1 MRNPLTVHRRQ
12 SVDRRQLLGGAAA
25 LAVSALAMPAGA
37 AVSPSVAN
45 LPGRSNVLI
54 RNAYVMTMVPGAAD
68 LPNGDV
74 RVENGEIAEIG
85 TGLAAPGAQ
94 AGGQVI
100 DGEGFILMPG
110 LVDTHWHMWTTLLR
124 NMSGN
129 KPEHGYFPTTTAVG
143 NVYTPR
149 DMYYGTLLSAAEALF
164 SGITTVHD
172 WCHNII
178 TPKHAEEDLRALQET
193 GIRGRFCYGPARRMP
208 PTEAINVD
216 DLARFARDW
225 KSFSNEGLLTLG
237 LGWRGVQAP
246 VRLPDGRFELRPLPE
261 AVYRKEHDA
270 AQSLGLPISVH
281 LNSTTNDR
289 GHVLALVKQGLL
301 VKDLQIIHGIF
312 STPEE
317 MKALAAAGAVVS
329 VSPYSELRIGFGVTK
344 ILEYLDNG
352 VTLGLSVDTTPLTG
366 NCDMFGVMKVVQNIE
381 NGRAESE
388 FKLPARR
395 VVELATIEGAR
406 SLGLSD
412 RTGSIEK
419 GKRADLILVDTRDI
433 NMGPFTD
440 PAYMLVDSA
449 QPWNVDTVM
458 VDGRILKRNGKLT
471 AIDTRALMAEASK
484 ASREVR
490 DRAKWW

>member
-1 MRNPLTVHRRQ
+1 MNGSHM
-12 SVDRRQLLGGAAA
+12 VDRRQLLSAAA
-25 LAVSALAMPAGA
+25 AVGASGALALPAQGAVSDAVARLPARG
-37 AVSPSVAN
+37 
-45 LPGRSNVLI
+45 NVLI
-54 RNAYVMTMVPGAAD
+54 RNAHVITMTDAAD
-68 LPNGDV
+68 LPGGDV
-74 RVENGEIAEIG
+74 LVENGVITDVG
-85 TGLAAPGAQ
+85 TGLSAPGAT
-94 AGGQVI
+94 VI
-100 DGEGFILMPG
+100 DGTGFILMPG

-129 KPEHGYFPTTTAVG
+129 RPEHGYFPTTTAVG

-178 TPKHAEEDLRALQET
+178 TPQHAEEDIRALQEA
-193 GIRGRFCYGPARRMP
+193 GIRARFCYGPARRMP
-208 PTEAINVD
+208 VTEAIDTD
-216 DLARFARDW
+216 DVERFHREWA
-225 KSFSNEGLLTLG
+225 SFSKEGLLTLG

-246 VRLPDGRFELRPLPE
+246 FRLADGRFELRPLPE
-261 AVYRKEHDA
+261 AVYRKEHEA
-270 AQSLGLPISVH
+270 AMKLGIPISVH

-289 GHVLALVKQGLL
+289 NHLLAIDKLGLL

-312 STPEE
+312 TSPDE
-317 MKALAAAGAVVS
+317 MKLMAAKGAVVS

-366 NCDMFGVMKVVQNIE
+366 NCDMFAIMKVVQNIE

-406 SLGLSD
+406 SLGLAD
-412 RTGSIEK
+412 RIGSIAT
-419 GKRADLILVDTRDI
+419 GKRADLIMVSSRDI

-440 PAYMLVDSA
+440 AYYMLVDSA
-449 QPWNVDTVM
+449 QAWNVDTVM
-458 VDGRILKRNGKLT
+458 VDGRILKRGGKLV
-471 AIDTRALMAEASK
+471 AIDAATLMGEATT

>member
-1 MRNPLTVHRRQ
+1 MRNPLTIHRRQ
-12 SVDRRQLLGGAAA
+12 FLGGAAA
-25 LAVSALAMPAGA
+25 LGVSALAVTANS
-37 AVSPSVAN
+37 AVSPAVGN
-45 LPGRSNVLI
+45 LPGRSHVMI

-74 RVENGEIAEIG
+74 RVENGEIAEVG

-94 AGGQVI
+94 VI
-100 DGEGFILMPG
+100 DGQGFILMPG

-129 KPEHGYFPTTTAVG
+129 TPEHGYFPTTTAVG

-149 DMYYGTLLSAAEALF
+149 DMYYGTLLSATEALF

-178 TPKHAEEDLRALQET
+178 TPGHAEEDLRALQET
-193 GIRGRFCYGPARRMP
+193 GIRGRFSYGPARRMAS
-208 PTEAINVD
+208 TEAIDVD

-246 VRLPDGRFELRPLPE
+246 FRLPDGTFQLRPLPE
-261 AVYRKEHDA
+261 AVYRREHDA
-270 AQSLGLPISVH
+270 ARSLGIPISVH

-289 GHVLALVKQGLL
+289 GHVMALQKQGLL
-301 VKDLQIIHGIF
+301 VKDLQIVHGIF
-312 STPEE
+312 STPQE
-317 MKALAAAGAVVS
+317 MKALAQAGAVVS

-344 ILEYLDNG
+344 ILEYLDHG
-352 VTLGLSVDTTPLTG
+352 VTLGLSVDSTPLSG
-366 NCDMFGVMKVVQNIE
+366 NCDMFGIMKVVQNIE

-406 SLGLSD
+406 SLGLAD
-412 RTGSIEK
+412 RIGSIAP
-419 GKRADLILVDTRDI
+419 GKRADLILVNTRDI

-449 QPWNVDTVM
+449 QAWNVDTVM
-458 VDGRILKRNGKLT
+458 VDGRILKRSGKLT
-471 AIDTRALMAEASK
+471 AIDTGALMAEASK
-484 ASREVR
+484 VSRDVR

>member
-1 MRNPLTVHRRQ
+1 MRNRL
-12 SVDRRQLLGGAAA
+12 SIDRRQFVGGAAA
-25 LAVSALAMPAGA
+25 LGVSAFAMPAGS
-37 AVSPSVAN
+37 AVSPSIGN
-45 LPGRSNVLI
+45 LPGRGYVVI
-54 RNAYVMTMVPGAAD
+54 RNAYVMSMAPGAAD
-68 LPNGDV
+68 LANGDV
-74 RVENGEIAEIG
+74 RVENGEIAEVG
-85 TGLAAPGAQ
+85 TALAAPGA
-94 AGGQVI
+94 QVI

-129 KPEHGYFPTTTAVG
+129 TPEHGYFPTTTAVG

-178 TPKHAEEDLRALQET
+178 TPQHAEEDLRALQET

-208 PTEAINVD
+208 FTEAIDVD
-216 DLARFARDW
+216 DLARYARDW

-237 LGWRGVQAP
+237 LGWRGVQASF
-246 VRLPDGRFELRPLPE
+246 VKPDGGRELRPLPE

-270 AQSLGLPISVH
+270 ARSLGLPISVH
-281 LNSTTNDR
+281 LNSTVNDR
-289 GHVLALVKQGLL
+289 GHVLALQKQGLL

-312 STPEE
+312 STAEE

-366 NCDMFGVMKVVQNIE
+366 NCDMFGIMKIVQNIE
-381 NGRAESE
+381 NGRAENE
-388 FKLPARR
+388 FKVPARR

-406 SLGLSD
+406 SLGLAD
-412 RTGSIEK
+412 RIGSIEK
-419 GKRADLILVDTRDI
+419 GKRADLILVNTRDI

-440 PAYMLVDSA
+440 PAYMVVDSA

-471 AIDTRALMAEASK
+471 AIDTSVLMTEASK

>member
-1 MRNPLTVHRRQ
+1 M
-12 SVDRRQLLGGAAA
+12 SG
-25 LAVSALAMPAGA
+25 LAMPAGS
-37 AVSPSVAN
+37 AVSPAVGR
-45 LPGRSNVLI
+45 LPGRSNALI

-74 RVENGEIAEIG
+74 RVANGEIAEVG
-85 TGLAAPGAQ
+85 TGLSVPNGQ
-94 AGGQVI
+94 GDLQVIDQVI
-100 DGEGFILMPG
+100 DGQGFILMPG

-124 NMSGN
+124 NMAGN
-129 KPEHGYFPTTTAVG
+129 TPAHGYFPTTTAIG

-178 TPKHAEEDLRALQET
+178 TPAHAEEDLRALQET

-208 PTEAINVD
+208 STEAIDVG
-216 DLARFARDW
+216 DLARFASNW
-225 KSFSNEGLLTLG
+225 KSLSNEGLLTLG

-246 VRLPDGRFELRPLPE
+246 FRLPDGTFELRPLPE

-270 AQSLGLPISVH
+270 ARSLDLPISVH
-281 LNSTTNDR
+281 LNSTANDR
-289 GHVLALVKQGLL
+289 GHIMALQKQGLL
-301 VKDLQIIHGIF
+301 VRDLQIIHGIF

-317 MKALAAAGAVVS
+317 MKALAQAGAVAS
-329 VSPYSELRIGFGVTK
+329 VSPYAELRIGFGVTK

-366 NCDMFGVMKVVQNIE
+366 NCDMFAVMKIVQNIE

-388 FKLPARR
+388 FRLPARR

-406 SLGLSD
+406 SLGLAD
-412 RTGSIEK
+412 RIGSIAA
-419 GKRADLILVDTRDI
+419 GKRADLILVNASDI

-440 PAYMLVDSA
+440 PPHMLVASA
-449 QPWNVDTVM
+449 QAWNVDTVM
-458 VDGRILKRNGKLT
+458 VDGRILKRNGRLT
-471 AIDTRALMAEASK
+471 AIDTGALMTEASK
-484 ASREVR
+484 ASRDVR

>member
-1 MRNPLTVHRRQ
+1 
-12 SVDRRQLLGGAAA
+12 
-25 LAVSALAMPAGA
+25 MP
-37 AVSPSVAN
+37 
-45 LPGRSNVLI
+45 
-54 RNAYVMTMVPGAAD
+54 
-68 LPNGDV
+68 
-74 RVENGEIAEIG
+74 
-85 TGLAAPGAQ
+85 
-94 AGGQVI
+94 
-100 DGEGFILMPG
+100 F
-110 LVDTHWHMWTTLLR
+110 
-124 NMSGN
+124 
-129 KPEHGYFPTTTAVG
+129 
-143 NVYTPR
+143 
-149 DMYYGTLLSAAEALF
+149 
-164 SGITTVHD
+164 
-172 WCHNII
+172 
-178 TPKHAEEDLRALQET
+178 
-193 GIRGRFCYGPARRMP
+193 
-208 PTEAINVD
+208 TEAIDVD

-237 LGWRGVQAP
+237 LGWRGVQASFP
-246 VRLPDGRFELRPLPE
+246 LPDGRRELRPLPE

-270 AQSLGLPISVH
+270 ARSLGLPISVH
-281 LNSTTNDR
+281 LNSTVNDH
-289 GHVLALVKQGLL
+289 GHVLALQKQGLL

-312 STPEE
+312 STAEE

-366 NCDMFGVMKVVQNIE
+366 NCDMFGIMKIVQNIE

-395 VVELATIEGAR
+395 VVQLATIDGAR
-406 SLGLSD
+406 SLGLAD
-412 RTGSIEK
+412 RIGSIEK
-419 GKRADLILVDTRDI
+419 GKRADLILVNTRDI

-471 AIDTRALMAEASK
+471 AIDTGALMAEASK